1 MRTPLLNGAVKARKD
16 LGHLAGTLF
25 VSAALLCGGSVAH
38 ADTPAAPMQSA
49 SVAAAAL
56 NAADLREYQIAFR
69 ALDAGRWDV
78 ALKHAARPGEPL
90 PAKAIRW
97 LYLQSGSSNATFEEI
112 SGFIAD
118 NRHWPRQD
126 RLALRAEQA
135 LTGTEPDALIL
146 TWFRDNPPRTGNG
159 FLLYADA
166 LQRAGLSAQL
176 QAEAIRVWREVDMG
190 ASEERAFR
198 SRFRQLV
205 PMEDEIYRLDRLIW
219 DRELAAADRQA
230 RRVPAEYRALAEA
243 RIRLARRSGGVDAAI
258 ARVPPTLQDHPG
270 LIYERMRWRRRAGR
284 EDSALEL
291 LAWPDMQTD
300 RPDLWWRERAIL
312 SRNLLEDGNPAEAYR
327 VASQHRVPDGA
338 EFAQAE
344 WFSGW
349 VALRFLN
356 NPERAFP
363 HFRDMYNNVGYP
375 VSRSRAAYWA
385 GRAAE
390 AAGRAEIAQQWYEVA
405 SRHTASFYG
414 QMAAMK
420 LPSALQPSAPQPIT
434 VSPVQRQTFEQAELT
449 RLVIM
454 LDQIGA
460 EDTVRA
466 LLRHMARSYHDPGLL
481 TLTAQLAMRLGRL
494 DLAVYTGREAI
505 KTGVIVAEGWPELPL
520 TASKIGD
527 LSVVHGLIRQESG
540 FDIEAVSRAG
550 ALGLMQLMPA
560 TAQAVSGWERIQYRR
575 DALTQDPNYN
585 VRLGSAYLADLLEE
599 FDGMLPMALAGYN
612 AGPHRVRN
620 WVRRFGDPR
629 QMDLEDMIDWM
640 ESIPF
645 YETRNYVQRV
655 MENVM
660 VYRQRAAGRVIP
672 IVFRAGT
679 G

>member
-1 MRTPLLNGAVKARKD
+1 VVCALVLL
-16 LGHLAGTLF
+16 
-25 VSAALLCGGSVAH
+25 AALVG
-38 ADTPAAPMQSA
+38 AAPPALADSKASA
-49 SVAAAAL
+49 QAASLPPAAL

-78 ALKHAARPGEPL
+78 ALNHAGRPAEQL
-90 PAKAIRW
+90 PAKAVRW
-97 LYLQSGSSNATFEEI
+97 LYLQSGNTDAGFEEI
-112 SGFIAD
+112 SAFLAD
-118 NRHWPRQD
+118 NPHWPRQD
-126 RLALRAEQA
+126 RLELRAEQA
-135 LTGTEPDALIL
+135 LTGSEPDALL
-146 TWFRDNPPRTGNG
+146 LAWFRDNPPRTGNG
-159 FLLYADA
+159 FMLYAEA

-176 QAEAIRVWREVDMG
+176 QAEAIRVWREVDMS

-198 SRFRQLV
+198 SRFRTLV

-219 DRELAAADRQA
+219 DRQLTAAERQA
-230 RRVPAEYRALAEA
+230 RRVPADYRALAEA

-258 ARVPPTLQDHPG
+258 ARVPPTLQDDPG
-270 LIYERMRWRRRAGR
+270 LIYERMHWRRRAGR
-284 EDSALEL
+284 ENDALEL
-291 LAWPDMQTD
+291 LAWPDMQST
-300 RPDLWWRERAIL
+300 RPDMWWRERAIL
-312 SRNLLEDGNPAEAYR
+312 SRNLLEDGKAAEAYR
-327 VASQHRVPDGA
+327 IASQHRVPDGA
-338 EFAQAE
+338 GFAQAE
-344 WFSGW
+344 WFAGW

-356 NPERAFP
+356 DPERAFP

-390 AAGRAEIAQQWYEVA
+390 AAGKAEIAQQWYEVA

-420 LPSALQPSAPQPIT
+420 LPPGLQPAPPGPIAVT
-434 VSPVQRQTFEQAELT
+434 PVQRQAFEQSELA
-449 RLVIM
+449 RLVVM

-460 EDTVRA
+460 DDTVRT
-466 LLRHMARSYHDPGLL
+466 LVRHMAQTYHDPGLL
-481 TLTAQLAMRLGRL
+481 TLTAQLATRIGRL

-505 KTGVIVAEGWPELPL
+505 KSDVIVAEGWPELPL

-540 FDIEAVSRAG
+540 FDIDAVSRAG

-575 DALTQDPNYN
+575 DALTADPDYN

-660 VYRQRAAGRVIP
+660 VYRQRGAGRSIP
-672 IVFRAGT
+672 IVFRTGT